1 MLYYVVLVVT
11 ILSRVGMMGDTWEP
25 GGVATDTTDTTDT
38 TRVAPQLLLGLRC
51 YTPTILRYNMLHP
64 NYSGVANVTPQPLTT
79 LTTHPYSYE
88 RELSEKVE
96 LEPKREP

>member
-1 MLYYVVLVVT
+1 
-11 ILSRVGMMGDTWEP
+11 MGDTWEP

-51 YTPTILRYNMLHP
+51 GTPTIFGCNMLHP

-79 LTTHPYSYE
+79 LTTYSMLLYE
-88 RELSEKVE
+88 LCLFALTFNIHRASVS
-96 LEPKREP
+96 